1 MLVTLGI
8 SAGQSL
14 YSCVKYFVQSHILRR
29 FNAVLRRLPPI
40 FRKNIVVDSISIY
53 TAKLKTLGLNVRFR
67 VVEQIFFVTGVTA
80 SAQEFGTA
88 QTAQSRLVLWTYH
101 LVSWTL
107 QALRSLVDGGRATV
121 LYSHQQPIQPDSS
134 PTALIHPA
142 RSRHPQ
148 FIHRLSTQL
157 STGLR

>member
-80 SAQEFGTA
+80 SAQVFGTA

-121 LYSHQQPIQPDSS
+121 PSS
-134 PTALIHPA
+134 PIKTSTIHPQA
-142 RSRHPQ
+142 IHTV
-148 FIHRLSTQL
+148 IHRLL
-157 STGLR
+157 IAVINRVIPE

>member
-80 SAQEFGTA
+80 SAQVFGTA

-121 LYSHQQPIQPDSS
+121 PSS
-134 PTALIHPA
+134 PIKTSTIHPQVIHTA
-142 RSRHPQ
+142 
-148 FIHRLSTQL
+148 IHRPSIAVIN
-157 STGLR
+157 RVIPE